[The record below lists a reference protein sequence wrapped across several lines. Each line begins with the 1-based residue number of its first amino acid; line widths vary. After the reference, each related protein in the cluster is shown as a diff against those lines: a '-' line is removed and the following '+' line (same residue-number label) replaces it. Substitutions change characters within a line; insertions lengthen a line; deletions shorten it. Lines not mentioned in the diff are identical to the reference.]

1 MHPPLLAALHKFGQK
16 KLSAGLKLF
25 HGSREN
31 SQNTDYVN
39 RTLNGTRKWLSQSAE
54 YAVSYAFVDPG
65 DLGDRLL
72 WVCELTQDVEALDGR
87 QESLMSVSPWEHAFP
102 WEFPNAFG
110 TYANAVFGTEGPKVL
125 LDHWQGKL
133 YEEVLLT
140 MPQAALRVIEVVK
153 LPKEKSDA
161 EYLARS
167 RFGC

>member
-1 MHPPLLAALHKFGQK
+1 MHLPLLAALRTFPQK
-16 KLSAGLKLF
+16 KLPAGLKIF
-25 HGSREN
+25 HGSREKSLYTN
-31 SQNTDYVN
+31 YVA

-87 QESLMSVSPWEHAFP
+87 QKSLISVSPWGSAFP
-102 WEFPNAFG
+102 WKFPNAFG
-110 TYANAVFGTEGPKVL
+110 AYANAVFGANGPKVL
-125 LDHWQGKL
+125 LDHWQNDLCK
-133 YEEVLLT
+133 EVLLT
-140 MPQAALRVIEVVK
+140 MPQAALQVIEVVK
-153 LPKEKSDA
+153 LPEDKSDA